1 MKQQWCIAEVGADF
15 VWRMED
21 VLELYKQPYD
31 EQHPVVCVD
40 ERPCQLLV
48 DKQPSIPA
56 EPGKPERE
64 DFQYE
69 RNGTCNLFVAFQ
81 HRVGWRHV
89 EVTERR
95 TNADFAHWLK
105 RLVDEWF
112 PTATKIRL
120 ILDNLNIHSPA
131 ALYQTFEAQEARRIL
146 EKLEWH
152 YTPKHGSWLNMVEI
166 ELSILVRQCLDRR
179 LPDLETLRQE
189 VQAWEQQRNAQKATI
204 DWQFTSTDARVKLKR
219 LYPEISPS

>member
-1 MKQQWCIAEVGADF
+1 
-15 VWRMED
+15 
-21 VLELYKQPYD
+21 
-31 EQHPVVCVD
+31 
-40 ERPCQLLV
+40 
-48 DKQPSIPA
+48 
-56 EPGKPERE
+56 
-64 DFQYE
+64 
-69 RNGTCNLFVAFQ
+69 
-81 HRVGWRHV
+81 
-89 EVTERR
+89 
-95 TNADFAHWLK
+95 
-105 RLVDEWF
+105 
-112 PTATKIRL
+112 
-120 ILDNLNIHSPA
+120 
-131 ALYQTFEAQEARRIL
+131 LYQTFEAQEARRIL